1 MGCTQSDIQYRVL
14 RQTVIER
21 EDREEVVI
29 KKELYK
35 IRSEL

>member
-1 MGCTQSDIQYRVL
+1 MDYVQSDIQYRVL
-14 RQTVIER
+14 HQTVIER

>member
-1 MGCTQSDIQYRVL
+1 MGYTQSDIQYRVSY
-14 RQTVIER
+14 QTVIER
-21 EDREEVVI
+21 EDREEIVI